1 MENIEII
8 DSADSCNSMV
18 IEDVMKS
25 QNNDLYCPDLSDMR
39 DDNYEFW
46 DFLNSKKD
54 TSPKVE
60 ENAEDILQNKFWDF
74 LGPSV
79 NEVKNAALFKNCKQT
94 EFTVAS
100 NNDTKTKPSS
110 SDDEFWDFL
119 SCHSPVITFEE
130 AFRNYN
136 PTLPDK
142 DGENSSLFPTN
153 EESSFV
159 SSSEFFESGIFS
171 SSSQSCVTSENYP
184 QTIQKCR
191 RNNFEMKGNTR
202 QNFSLE
208 NNSELNERI
217 SVPCFTNDNDARN
230 FTEQDCHIDEKD
242 VEWLDSLSTEYKA
255 NETTEMNQKMHGNN
269 NSSFSSVYDNL
280 MQPNVEFQ
288 KNMYSNT
295 DPADDTNQKRNIQK
309 TSTSDSS
316 SNTFKQIFLQSSTS
330 SGCSTSSGSSAN
342 ANLAWM
348 TSVFSGTNIPDSLVE
363 NINSNT
369 INSSDSQIQETR
381 KFTQL
386 INKKQCKRSRNTSNR
401 LNVVKR
407 TLDVTCDSAS
417 NTARKSSS
425 NTEEIQ
431 K

>member
-1 MENIEII
+1 MLFVVVTTSFTFDFITSLKSQMENKEII
-8 DSADSCNSMV
+8 DSADSCNSML
-18 IEDVMKS
+18 IEDVLKS

-54 TSPKVE
+54 ASPKVE
-60 ENAEDILQNKFWDF
+60 ENTEGILQNKFWDF

-94 EFTVAS
+94 EFAVAS
-100 NNDTKTKPSS
+100 NNDPSIYEKIKSKENAFPNHSNMAARKTKNCSKSHSSETKPSS

-136 PTLPDK
+136 PVLPNK

-191 RNNFEMKGNTR
+191 RNNFEMKENTR
-202 QNFSLE
+202 KNFSLE

-217 SVPCFTNDNDARN
+217 SVPYFTNYNDARN
-230 FTEQDCHIDEKD
+230 FTKQDCHIDEKD

-255 NETTEMNQKMHGNN
+255 NETTEMNQKCMATIILH
-269 NSSFSSVYDNL
+269 
-280 MQPNVEFQ
+280 
-288 KNMYSNT
+288 
-295 DPADDTNQKRNIQK
+295 
-309 TSTSDSS
+309 
-316 SNTFKQIFLQSSTS
+316 
-330 SGCSTSSGSSAN
+330 
-342 ANLAWM
+342 
-348 TSVFSGTNIPDSLVE
+348 LVLFM
-363 NINSNT
+363 I
-369 INSSDSQIQETR
+369 I
-381 KFTQL
+381 
-386 INKKQCKRSRNTSNR
+386 
-401 LNVVKR
+401 
-407 TLDVTCDSAS
+407 
-417 NTARKSSS
+417 
-425 NTEEIQ
+425 
-431 K
+431 